1 MARRAT
7 ILLVGTLL
15 ATATYP
21 AVATSQSFQQN
32 SADNQQIQNADVNAD
47 LTLNV
52 VTADTTTATTSAGAN
67 GYSAQVQSGSLDVQS
82 VQTANG
88 NVGAHAVVNVSNASG
103 STVITTSA
111 TGNTGANDSLGF
123 ADLTGAL
130 TQTTG
135 AVSIDA
141 ESQLNAGSA
150 AAANI
155 SHSVQAMGNSQEISA
170 VGGSAAMT
178 VNQSNQ
184 ASVQANGGAV
194 IGYTGDGASIFS
206 SVTTGNNI
214 AFNGSSGATSALTV
228 NQSNTGSLVQATQ
241 FVNAGNGQ
249 TIASQ
254 TNAIANNLSVSNDNN
269 PLNVASTQTNTT
281 YVRAQTEETA
291 SEFGT
296 GSASANGVGNS
307 LVAGNPG
314 GDLTLNNNQ
323 FNSGGGVEVIS
334 SFSGT
339 GGLGYDGSSSA
350 IAMGNAVTGFACS
363 TCVNRMTVT
372 NRQTNNTAVSA
383 TSTLTMGAANR
394 AATGVATAMGN
405 TATFYVSQPD
415 N

>member
-1 MARRAT
+1 M
-7 ILLVGTLL
+7 
-15 ATATYP
+15 
-21 AVATSQSFQQN
+21 
-32 SADNQQIQNADVNAD
+32 
-47 LTLNV
+47 
-52 VTADTTTATTSAGAN
+52 TADPTTATTSAGAN

-82 VQTANG
+82 VQNANG
-88 NVGAHAVVNVSNASG
+88 NVGANAVVNVSNSSG

-130 TQTTG
+130 TQNTG
-135 AVSIDA
+135 VVSIDA

-150 AAANI
+150 AASNI

-170 VGGSAAMT
+170 VGGSATMT

-194 IGYTGDGASIFS
+194 IGYTGDGDSIFS

-269 PLNVASTQTNTT
+269 PLNVASTQSNTT

-291 SEFGT
+291 YEFGT

-323 FNSGGGVEVIS
+323 LNSGGGVEVIS

-350 IAMGNAVTGFACS
+350 VAMGNAVTGFACS
-363 TCVNRMTVT
+363 TCVNRMSVT

-383 TSTLTMGAANR
+383 TSTLTMSTANR

>member
-21 AVATSQSFQQN
+21 AVATSQTFQQ
-32 SADNQQIQNADVNAD
+32 SSVDNQQTQNADVNAD
-47 LTLNV
+47 QTLNV
-52 VTADTTTATTSAGAN
+52 VTADPTTATTTAGAN

-82 VQTANG
+82 VQNANG
-88 NVGAHAVVNVSNASG
+88 NVGANAVVNVSNSSG
-103 STVITTSA
+103 STVITTAA

-123 ADLTGAL
+123 ADLTGVL
-130 TQTTG
+130 TQNTG
-135 AVSIDA
+135 VVSVDA

-194 IGYTGDGASIFS
+194 IGYTGGGDSIFS
-206 SVTTGNNI
+206 SVATGNNV

-228 NQSNTGSLVQATQ
+228 HQSNTGSLVQATQ

-254 TNAIANNLSVSNDNN
+254 TNAIANNLSISNDNN
-269 PLNVASTQTNTT
+269 PLNVASTQSNTT
-281 YVRAQTEETA
+281 YVRAQTEATA
-291 SEFGT
+291 YEFGS

-363 TCVNRMTVT
+363 TCVNRMAVT

-383 TSTLTMGAANR
+383 TSTLTMSTANR

>member
-1 MARRAT
+1 M
-7 ILLVGTLL
+7 
-15 ATATYP
+15 TYP
-21 AVATSQSFQQN
+21 AAAISQSFQQN
-32 SADNQQIQNADVNAD
+32 SVDNQQIQNADVNAD

-52 VTADTTTATTSAGAN
+52 VTADPTTATTTAGAN

-88 NVGAHAVVNVSNASG
+88 NVGANATVNVSNSSG
-103 STVITTSA
+103 STVITTAA

-135 AVSIDA
+135 VVSIDA

-170 VGGSAAMT
+170 VGGSATIT

-194 IGYTGDGASIFS
+194 IGYTGDGDSIFS

-228 NQSNTGSLVQATQ
+228 NQSNTGALVQAAQ

-254 TNAIANNLSVSNDNN
+254 SNAIANNLSVSNANN
-269 PLNVASTQTNTT
+269 PLNIASTQTNTT
-281 YVRAQTEETA
+281 YVRAQTDETA
-291 SEFGT
+291 YEFGS

-307 LVAGNPG
+307 LLAGNPG

-334 SFSGT
+334 SFGGT
-339 GGLGYDGSSSA
+339 GGFGYDGSSSA

-363 TCVNRMTVT
+363 TCVNRMAVT

-383 TSTLTMGAANR
+383 TSTLTMSGPYR

>member
-21 AVATSQSFQQN
+21 AVATSQSFQQ
-32 SADNQQIQNADVNAD
+32 SSVDNQQIQNADVTANQ
-47 LTLNV
+47 TLNV

-67 GYSAQVQSGSLDVQS
+67 GYSAQVESGSLNVQS
-82 VQTANG
+82 VQNANG
-88 NVGAHAVVNVSNASG
+88 NVGANATVNVSGSSG

-111 TGNTGANDSLGF
+111 TGNTGQNDSLGY
-123 ADLTGAL
+123 ADLTGNL
-130 TQTTG
+130 TQNTA

-141 ESQLNAGSA
+141 ESQLNSGSA
-150 AAANI
+150 VAENI
-155 SHSVQAMGNSQEISA
+155 DHSVQAIGNSQEISA
-170 VGGSAAMT
+170 VGGSGTMT

-184 ASVQANGGAV
+184 ASVQGNGGAV
-194 IGYTGDGASIFS
+194 ISYTGDGTSTFS

-214 AFNGSSGATSALTV
+214 TYTGTNGATTGLTL

-249 TIASQ
+249 TIASAS
-254 TNAIANNLSVSNDNN
+254 NAIANNASITNENN
-269 PLNVASTQTNTT
+269 PLGVSSTQNNTT

-291 SEFGT
+291 YEFGT
-296 GSASANGVGNS
+296 ASASANGVGNS

-314 GDLTLNNNQ
+314 GDLTLSNNQ
-323 FNSGGGVEVIS
+323 TNTGGGVEVIS

-350 IAMGNAVTGFACS
+350 VAMGNAVTGYACS

-372 NRQTNNTAVSA
+372 NRQTNGTAVAA
-383 TSTLTMGAANR
+383 TSTVTMSSANR
-394 AATGVATAMGN
+394 SVTGVSTVAVTL
-405 TATFYVSQPD
+405 
-415 N
+415 

>member
-1 MARRAT
+1 MARRAI

-21 AVATSQSFQQN
+21 AIATSQTFQQ
-32 SADNQQIQNADVNAD
+32 SSVDNQQTQNADVNAD
-47 LTLNV
+47 QTLNV
-52 VTADTTTATTSAGAN
+52 VTADPTTATTSAGAN

-82 VQTANG
+82 VQNANG
-88 NVGAHAVVNVSNASG
+88 NVGANAVVNVSNSSG

-130 TQTTG
+130 TQNTG
-135 AVSIDA
+135 VVSIDA

-150 AAANI
+150 AASNI

-170 VGGSAAMT
+170 VGGSATMT

-194 IGYTGDGASIFS
+194 IGYTGDGDSIFS

-269 PLNVASTQTNTT
+269 PLNVASTQSNTT

-291 SEFGT
+291 YEFGT

-323 FNSGGGVEVIS
+323 LNSGGGVEVIS

-350 IAMGNAVTGFACS
+350 VAMGNAVTGFACS
-363 TCVNRMTVT
+363 TCVNRMSVT

-383 TSTLTMGAANR
+383 TSALTMSTANR

>member
-1 MARRAT
+1 MARRAI

-15 ATATYP
+15 ATATCP
-21 AVATSQSFQQN
+21 AVATSQTFQQ
-32 SADNQQIQNADVNAD
+32 SSVDNQQIQNADVNAD
-47 LTLNV
+47 QTLNV
-52 VTADTTTATTSAGAN
+52 VTADPTTATTSAGAN
-67 GYSAQVQSGSLDVQS
+67 GYSAQVQSGSLDVES
-82 VQTANG
+82 VQNANG
-88 NVGAHAVVNVSNASG
+88 NVSANAVVNVGNSSG

-111 TGNTGANDSLGF
+111 TGNTGANDSLGY
-123 ADLTGAL
+123 ADLTGTL
-130 TQTTG
+130 TQNTG

-150 AAANI
+150 AASNI
-155 SHSVQAMGNSQEISA
+155 SHSVQAIGNSQEISA
-170 VGGSAAMT
+170 VGGSATMT

-194 IGYTGDGASIFS
+194 IGYTGDGASTFS

-214 AFNGSSGATSALTV
+214 AFNGSSGATSALTL
-228 NQSNTGSLVQATQ
+228 NQSNTGSLVQASQ

-249 TIASQ
+249 TIASLSD
-254 TNAIANNLSVSNDNN
+254 AIANNISVYNDNN
-269 PLNVASTQTNTT
+269 PLNVASTQSNST
-281 YVRAQTEETA
+281 YVRAQTDETA
-291 SEFGT
+291 YEFGT

-307 LVAGNPG
+307 LVVGNPG

-323 FNSGGGVEVIS
+323 INTGGGVEVIS
-334 SFSGT
+334 SFGGT

-372 NRQTNNTAVSA
+372 NRQTNNTGVSA
-383 TSTLTMGAANR
+383 TSTLTMSAPNS